1 MMMMMKILFMIDQ
14 IKIKNKFTDPMMSN
28 NHIDMLRT
36 FGRGKR
42 HGIKDIQ
49 RARITCILCCQCNV
63 NHEGWTGTLQ
73 QTFIFEDEV
82 HLTYFKNVCFGSDLI
97 FGRL

>member
-1 MMMMMKILFMIDQ
+1 
-14 IKIKNKFTDPMMSN
+14 MMSN

-42 HGIKDIQ
+42 HGIKDMQ
-49 RARITCILCCQCNV
+49 RAWITCKLCCQCNE

-82 HLTYFKNVCFGSDLI
+82 HLMYFNNVCLGSALI